1 MTLYNKLTRTSWA
14 KGDFDSGTHNLTG
27 TIYSNDK
34 LTDKFDLT
42 GYTIEVV
49 LWDRTRGTVF
59 KSGLT
64 GAIVSATDGT
74 WKYIV
79 TEGDL
84 SWDFTGEVHVILTKS
99 GTELTA
105 ISSAESADFL
115 IYSGK

>member
-1 MTLYNKLTRTSWA
+1 MVLYNKLTRTSWA
-14 KGDFDSGTHNLTG
+14 EGDFDSGTHNLTG

-42 GYTIEVV
+42 GYTIEVI
-49 LWDRTRGTVF
+49 LWDRIADRIF

-79 TEGDL
+79 VDGDL
-84 SWDFTGEVHVILTKS
+84 SWEFTGTIIIKLTKS

-105 ISSAESADFL
+105 VGSAESADF
-115 IYSGK
+115 IIHSGK